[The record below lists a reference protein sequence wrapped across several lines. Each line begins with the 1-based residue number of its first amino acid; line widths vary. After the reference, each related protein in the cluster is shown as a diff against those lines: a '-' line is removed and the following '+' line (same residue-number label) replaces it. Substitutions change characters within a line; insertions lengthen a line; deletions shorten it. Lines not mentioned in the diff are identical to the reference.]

1 MSVVGNDG
9 WMAIRVLLVDDE
21 PDIRMLVRL
30 MLERTKDIDVVG
42 EAATGE
48 DALVQVAALRP
59 DLILLD
65 QMMPG
70 MTGIETARRILANGG
85 VADAAGHRPRIVMF
99 SAYTGAGLQMEAA
112 EVGVTSCLSK
122 DDFASV
128 PDAIRDA
135 VAD

>member
-1 MSVVGNDG
+1 MPVVGNDG
-9 WMAIRVLLVDDE
+9 RMAIRVLLVDDE

-30 MLERTKDIDVVG
+30 MLERTKDIEVVG

-48 DALVQVAALRP
+48 DAIVQVPELQP

-65 QMMPG
+65 HMMPG
-70 MTGIETARRILANGG
+70 MTGIETARRILADGG
-85 VADAAGHRPRIVMF
+85 HHPRIVMF

-112 EVGVTSCLSK
+112 EVGVSSCLSK

-128 PDAIRDA
+128 PAAIRDA